1 MKDYALYIIVRGIIL
16 FLRIFPLRFWLA
28 LARLIGWFYY
38 YIAGK
43 KNKRAWAHLKLAL
56 GERSKKERKK
66 IIHSMYV
73 RFAQDFFEALYLPY
87 LNEAYILK
95 HVQSPGL
102 LSVQEAVAAPGGSVF
117 LACHAGS
124 WELTNIINPVFFK
137 NRTYAMLAQPQ
148 ARYKKLDAFL
158 NVLRESKKTK
168 VISVSEL
175 KKVVMHL
182 TSGNIIGVVAD
193 HGGRDGIAVDFF
205 GKLAMTP
212 VGGVKLARKL
222 KAKIFLGMMH
232 RVWGPNHEIS
242 FKPYELVT
250 SGDETKDLEVNL
262 TRINKIF
269 EEYVRQYP
277 EEYLWF
283 FKRWKYSPEKNILVL
298 SDGKLGHVKQSLALC
313 AILKGHWGDN
323 INVKVVDVCYKTI
336 AHRNLLAGAAWVGGA
351 RLSRGLLSYCLTE
364 ESYQNVDSGAYDMV
378 VSAGSSLAAVNVAAA
393 LDNNAKAISIMK
405 PGILS
410 FKKFDAVIVPT
421 HDQSLR
427 DSHVIETIGSLNA
440 VTQESMKDD
449 FSELC
454 KIKKELCDCL
464 SRPEPKIG
472 FLIGGDSKNYSF
484 SSDMMEMVCRQ
495 IKIIQ
500 EEKNSSL
507 FLTTSRRT
515 SFEITQVLKNNF
527 FNDSHCKLFV
537 EAALGNPQGT
547 VGGIF
552 YLSDVVVVSGESIS
566 MVSEALA
573 SGKPVVVFKPCA
585 LKENNKIKR
594 FLDFLVQK
602 NYISFVAPDDIAC
615 AIKKIL
621 DHPSKRLVFD
631 ERTHVL
637 EELKKVL

>member
-1 MKDYALYIIVRGIIL
+1 MKDYVLYIIVRGAIL
-16 FLRIFPLRFWLA
+16 FLRIFPLKFWLG

-38 YIAGK
+38 YVAGK

-73 RFAQDFFEALYLPY
+73 RFAQDCFETLYLPY

-102 LSVQEAVAAPGGSVF
+102 SSIQEAVAAPGGSVF

-124 WELTNIINPVFFK
+124 WELTNIINPIFFK
-137 NRTYAMLAQPQ
+137 SRTYAMLAQPQ

-158 NVLRESKKTK
+158 NILRESKETK

-175 KKVVMHL
+175 KKVVSHL
-182 TSGNIIGVVAD
+182 SSGNILGVVAD

-232 RVWGPNHEIS
+232 RISGPNHEIS

-250 SGDETKDLEVNL
+250 GGDEEKDLKVNL

-298 SDGKLGHVKQSLALC
+298 SDGKSGHVKQSLALC
-313 AILKGHWGDN
+313 AILEGHWGKK
-323 INVKVVDVCYKTI
+323 ITTKVVDVRYKT
-336 AHRNLLAGAAWVGGA
+336 ALHRNLLAWGTWMGGA
-351 RLSRGLLSYCLTE
+351 RLSRGLLPYCLTDT
-364 ESYQNVDSGAYDMV
+364 SFQNVDSGAYDMV
-378 VSAGSSLAAVNVAAA
+378 VSSGSSLAAVNVAVA
-393 LDNNAKAISIMK
+393 LDNNAKAISVMK
-405 PGILS
+405 PGILP
-410 FKKFDAVIVPT
+410 FKKFDVVIVPV
-421 HDQSLR
+421 HDQVSKYP
-427 DSHVIETIGSLNA
+427 HVIEMIGSLNA
-440 VTQESMKDD
+440 VTPESLKSD

-454 KIKKELCDCL
+454 KRRKELCDCP
-464 SRPEPKIG
+464 SHPGPKIG
-472 FLIGGDSKNYSF
+472 FLIGGDSKHYSLNA
-484 SSDMMEMVCRQ
+484 DMLEVVCGQ
-495 IKIIQ
+495 LKMIQ
-500 EEKNSSL
+500 KEKNASL

-515 SFEITQVLKNNF
+515 SLENTQVLKNNF
-527 FNDSHCKLFV
+527 INDSGCKLFV
-537 EAALGNPQGT
+537 EAAVDNPLGT

-552 YLSDVVVVSGESIS
+552 YLSDVIVVSGESIS

-573 SGKPVVVFKPCA
+573 SGKAVIVFKPRA
-585 LKENNKIKR
+585 LKENNKVKR
-594 FLDFLVQK
+594 FLDFLSQK
-602 NYISFVAPDDIAC
+602 NYISLVAPADIAC
-615 AIKKIL
+615 VIKKIL
-621 DHPSKRLVFD
+621 DHSSPRVVLD
-631 ERTHVL
+631 ERESVF
-637 EELKKVL
+637 EELKKIL

>member
-1 MKDYALYIIVRGIIL
+1 MKDYVLYIIVRGTIL
-16 FLRIFPLRFWLA
+16 FLRIFPLRLWLG
-28 LARLIGWFYY
+28 LARVIGWLYY
-38 YIAGK
+38 YAAGK

-73 RFAQDFFEALYLPY
+73 RIAQNCFETLYLPY

-95 HVQSPGL
+95 HVQSPD
-102 LSVQEAVAAPGGSVF
+102 LSKVQEAVHAPGGSVF

-158 NVLRESKKTK
+158 NILRESKKTK

-175 KKVVMHL
+175 KKVVSHL
-182 TSGNIIGVVAD
+182 ASGNILGVVAD

-250 SGDETKDLEVNL
+250 TGDEAKDLEVNL

-269 EEYVRQYP
+269 EEYVREYP

-283 FKRWKYSPEKNILVL
+283 FKRWKYSPQKNILVL

-313 AILKGHWGDN
+313 EILKGHWGDKVT
-323 INVKVVDVCYKTI
+323 VKVVDVRYKTTLLK
-336 AHRNLLAGAAWVGGA
+336 NLLAWGARMVGA
-351 RLSRGLLSYCLTE
+351 RLSRGLLPYCLTD
-364 ESYQNVDSGAYDMV
+364 ESYHSVDSGAYDMV
-378 VSAGSSLAAVNVAAA
+378 VSAGSSLAAVNVAVA
-393 LDNNAKAISIMK
+393 LDNNAKAISVMK
-405 PGILS
+405 PGILP
-410 FKKFDAVIVPT
+410 FKKFDAVIVPL
-421 HDQSLR
+421 HDQASKNP
-427 DSHVIETIGSLNA
+427 HVVETIGSLNA
-440 VTQESMKDD
+440 VTPGSLKDD

-454 KIKKELCDCL
+454 KVKKELSDCPSSL
-464 SRPEPKIG
+464 EPKIG
-472 FLIGGDSKNYSF
+472 FLIGGDSKNYF
-484 SSDMMEMVCRQ
+484 FEKNMLEVVCSQ
-495 IKIIQ
+495 IKMIQ
-500 EEKNSSL
+500 KEKDASL

-515 SFEITQVLKNNF
+515 SPEITQVLKNNF
-527 FNDSHCKLFV
+527 LNDSRCKLFV
-537 EAALGNPQGT
+537 EAALDNPSGT

-552 YLSDVVVVSGESIS
+552 YLSNVIVVSGESIS
-566 MVSEALA
+566 MVSEALS
-573 SGKPVVVFKPCA
+573 SGKAVVVFKPHA
-585 LKENNKIKR
+585 FKENNKVKR
-594 FLDFLVQK
+594 FLDFLSQK
-602 NYISFVAPDDIAC
+602 DYISLVAPDDIAD
-615 AIKKIL
+615 AIKRIL
-621 DHPSKRLVFD
+621 DHPSPRVVLD
-631 ERTHVL
+631 ERGRIL
-637 EELKKVL
+637 EELKKIL